1 MDITNNKNIK
11 RNEVAEIEYLRHELE
26 NLIGTK
32 ENNFD
37 NEVLRI
43 SKKLDNV
50 LNRYY
55 SMKLEVE
62 TIRSDVS

>member
-1 MDITNNKNIK
+1 MAIINNKNIK
-11 RNEVAEIEYLRHELE
+11 RNEVAEIEELRHELE

-37 NEVLRI
+37 IEVLRI
-43 SKKLDNV
+43 SKKLDDV

-55 SMKLEVE
+55 SMQLEAE
-62 TIRSDVS
+62 TIQSDVS